1 MNLLNEVI
9 EIIANVLEVSVSEIN
24 EETAIGDIASWDSL
38 HQMMIIDALEQHF
51 SIHIEPEV
59 ILAMEDVRD
68 IVSAIE
74 E

>member
-1 MNLLNEVI
+1 MNLLSEVI
-9 EIIANVLEVSVSEIN
+9 EIIANVLEVPASEIN
-24 EETAIGDIASWDSL
+24 EETVIGDIASWDSL